1 MVRVQSIRPNPSDL
15 TGNASFGE
23 VDAKAQVKCS
33 RCNDTGFISSEDG
46 RHARRCDCAEQRRV
60 ERLLA
65 AGCITPALKEK
76 TFAAFRR
83 DGLPHSVAMMAGCA
97 EAYLKGFDAIRRTN
111 QNWLVLL
118 GQPGCGKT
126 HLAMAV
132 ANALI
137 ASGRPVLYFPH
148 VEGMG
153 ELKELLR
160 TGEGKFQAKL
170 RAIKEVAVLV
180 WDDLWKYIRPF
191 DIEIAFEV
199 LNYRYLNLLP
209 TMISSEKSPESLLSV
224 DQATASRI
232 LERGKGHTAVVEG
245 VEANYRLKS

>member
-1 MVRVQSIRPNPSDL
+1 M
-15 TGNASFGE
+15 
-23 VDAKAQVKCS
+23 
-33 RCNDTGFISSEDG
+33 
-46 RHARRCDCAEQRRV
+46 

-65 AGCITPALKEK
+65 ASRITPALTEK
-76 TFAAFRR
+76 TFANFHLDDRPR
-83 DGLPHSVAMMAGCA
+83 GVRLMAGCA
-97 EAYLKGFDAIRRTN
+97 IDYLKNFPAMRVSN

-137 ASGRPVLYFPH
+137 AAGDPVLYFPH
-148 VEGMG
+148 VEGIG
-153 ELKELLR
+153 EFKEFLR
-160 TGEGKFQAKL
+160 TGDGKFHTKL
-170 RAIKEVAVLV
+170 RALKEVPVLV

-191 DIEIAFEV
+191 DIEFAFEV

-209 TMISSEKSPESLLSV
+209 TIISSEKSPESLLAV
-224 DQATASRI
+224 DQATGSRI

-245 VEANYRLKS
+245 AGANFRLK